1 MSPRSPRKSRLV
13 ALRNA
18 LGGRN
23 FTLAKAGL
31 IRAIRATIV
40 DRRLLFKTAKMANVK
55 DMDSITESKLK

>member
-1 MSPRSPRKSRLV
+1 V

-40 DRRLLFKTAKMANVK
+40 DRRLLFKTAKIANVK